1 MHAVISK
8 MIRTINLDT
17 SDICTSGMI
26 DKLLTNNGL
35 VIQSTHH
42 TVLGTNP
49 GGFIFGIDMLF
60 NIPFLYYWS

>member
-1 MHAVISK
+1 M
-8 MIRTINLDT
+8 NLDIP
-17 SDICTSGMI
+17 DICTSGMI
-26 DKLLTNNGL
+26 DKLLTNVGL

-49 GGFIFGIDMLF
+49 GAFIFGMDMVF